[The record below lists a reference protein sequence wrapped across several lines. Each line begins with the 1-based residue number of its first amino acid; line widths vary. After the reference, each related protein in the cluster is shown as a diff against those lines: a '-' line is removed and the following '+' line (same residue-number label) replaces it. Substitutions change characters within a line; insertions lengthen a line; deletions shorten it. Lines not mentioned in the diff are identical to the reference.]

1 MSTAPK
7 TKRAGQLRHTP
18 VLTATVAVASIVLL
32 LQPASAA
39 GLRSTSDGHAAS
51 RQTRTSAPA
60 HTKPPRAAGGHYLPD
75 SLGNATITY
84 TPYLTPGTHWIAA
97 ELSNSDPTS
106 LRPPVWPET
115 VVLHVPRA
123 IRCWP
128 TRWRGTPG
136 HGTPTS
142 PVSRCSTKAG
152 RADSAERFERIRAV
166 RRDAEATGVR
176 GVPTLR
182 TAEGET
188 HSRSQGARRRQPL
201 NAVRERSDPR

>member
-7 TKRAGQLRHTP
+7 TKRAGHLRHTP
-18 VLTATVAVASIVLL
+18 VLIATVAVASIVLL
-32 LQPASAA
+32 LKPASAA
-39 GLRSTSDGHAAS
+39 GLRSTSDWHAAS

-60 HTKPPRAAGGHYLPD
+60 HTKSPRAARGHYLPD

-106 LRPPVWPET
+106 LRP
-115 VVLHVPRA
+115 R
-123 IRCWP
+123 
-128 TRWRGTPG
+128 
-136 HGTPTS
+136 
-142 PVSRCSTKAG
+142 
-152 RADSAERFERIRAV
+152 V
-166 RRDAEATGVR
+166 RRDAEAAGVR

-188 HSRSQGARRRQPL
+188 HWGMGGLQQFLADEPLVPRR
-201 NAVRERSDPR
+201 